1 MTIKP
6 IICFNIG
13 YAPDF
18 NSSTKAVYGAEL
30 ALKSLA
36 ESLSETHDVYIFG
49 ECVSES
55 KVNNVQIINS
65 CDLNQFMKTHIID
78 MMIVSRYIYH
88 FLQFENN
95 AKKTYIWFHDVLA
108 HPAWKGI
115 MMPENGRFFL
125 QNIMHNIDG
134 IVVLTEWHK
143 KIVLEHYNTIDP
155 EKIFIIGNAIEVS
168 RYNKKVERVKN
179 RFIYTSN
186 PVRGLEQLVNN
197 FESIRKEIPDAELFV
212 YRGEEDFDSDHTDL
226 LKVIKSTEYIKF
238 MGRVENE
245 ELAEHQLA
253 ADFWYYP
260 TAWRE
265 TFCISAL
272 EALAAGCICITT
284 DLAALKDTVGDRGVL
299 LGKEIY
305 SQEYFEEALEK
316 IVEIAK
322 NENMKEQ
329 LRAKGVEWAM
339 KQKWSSRATEW
350 LNLIE
355 YKIPKTLK
363 DEVQES
369 RQVSVKLMCNWIDN
383 KTLFGIYKRFC
394 QPDGKWGNI
403 LFTDEEKADFY
414 CIINFPRQDEYWELK
429 KTILLSMEEL
439 ENRKT
444 YFPKDWIIPKTDD
457 FFHCFFNRNSIEWH
471 LNKTYSELLSMKIE
485 KTKILSSVTS
495 SEHRLAGHVKRINMI
510 AHFVSNNLEFDLYGK
525 TNNFGFKNYVGSL
538 PFYAKD
544 DGIFPYKYT
553 IACENASV
561 ENYFTEK
568 IVDAILGECL
578 CFYYGCPNIGTYI
591 DQRAYILINP
601 DDPEESLKIIK
612 DAIENGEWE
621 KRIDVIRH
629 EKVKIL
635 NETQLIPV
643 IESIVSG
650 KFNKT
655 TFYDDCCIKVLN
667 LDRRADR
674 WEKFV
679 KHASEIG
686 LKNYERHQAVDGKT
700 LVLNDDLKEIFFVSK
715 DFVGKRWED
724 LTHEY
729 FAGTL
734 GCAVSHISMWKDAL
748 KRDKN
753 SIILEDDVVLDDLF
767 VEKFNKI
774 YQNIKHDPRWDILYL
789 GFFDDEYGLTHYGDK
804 FVHDGVMRFS
814 NKIRLY
820 GGGAFGYVLR
830 PKGADKL
837 IKLVNQFGVKQPIDH
852 FMIDHFDTLCV
863 YKTVPHLVN
872 SEFFFYTRN
881 DTDIQNCKIV
891 IDH

>member
-1 MTIKP
+1 MTSKP

-18 NSSTKAVYGAEL
+18 NSNTKAVYGAEL

-36 ESLSETHDVYIFG
+36 ESLSQTHDVYIFG
-49 ECVSES
+49 ESVSDT
-55 KVNNVQIINS
+55 KVNDVMFINS
-65 CDLNQFMKTHIID
+65 YHLNQFMKSYTID
-78 MMIVSRYIYH
+78 VMIVSRYINH
-88 FLQFENN
+88 FLQFEYN
-95 AKKTYIWFHDVLA
+95 AKKTYVWFHDVLA

-134 IVVLTEWHK
+134 IVVLTESHK
-143 KIVLEHYNTIDP
+143 KIVLEHYNAIDP

-168 RYNKKVERVKN
+168 RYDKKVERIKN

-186 PVRGLEQLVNN
+186 PVRGLKQLVDN
-197 FESIRKEIPDAELFV
+197 FKFIKKEIPDAELFV
-212 YRGEEDFDSDHTDL
+212 YRGEEDFDSEHSEL
-226 LKVIKSTEYIKF
+226 LNVIKSTEYIKF

-260 TAWRE
+260 TAWQE

-272 EALAAGCICITT
+272 EALAAGCICVTT
-284 DLAALKDTVGDRGVL
+284 NLAGLTDTIGDRGIL
-299 LGKEIY
+299 LNKEIY
-305 SQEYFEEALEK
+305 SQEYFDEALQK

-322 NENMKEQ
+322 NDNIKEQ
-329 LRAKGVEWAM
+329 MRVKSVEWAM
-339 KQKWSSRATEW
+339 KQTWSSRTSEW
-350 LNLIE
+350 LNLIG
-355 YKIPKTLK
+355 YKTQNNNFSKPL
-363 DEVQES
+363 
-369 RQVSVKLMCNWIDN
+369 SVKLMCNWIDN
-383 KTLFGIYKRFC
+383 KTLFNIYKRFC
-394 QPDGKWGNI
+394 QPDGKWGDI
-403 LFTDEEKADFY
+403 IFTDEEKADFY
-414 CIINFPRQDEYWELK
+414 CIINFPRQDEFWEPK
-429 KTILLSMEEL
+429 KTILFSMEEL
-439 ENRKT
+439 QNRKT
-444 YFPKDWIIPKTDD
+444 YFPNDWIIPKTDD

-495 SEHRLAGHVKRINMI
+495 SEYRLLGHVKRINMI
-510 AHFVSNNLEFDLYGK
+510 SYFVSNNLEFDLYGK
-525 TNNFGFKNYVGSL
+525 NNNFGFKNYVGSL
-538 PFYAKD
+538 PFYEKD

-578 CFYYGCPNIGTYI
+578 CFYYGCPNIGSYI
-591 DQRAYILINP
+591 DERAYILINP
-601 DDPEESLKIIK
+601 DDPKESLKIIN
-612 DAIENGEWE
+612 DAIDNCEWE
-621 KRIDVIRH
+621 KRIDVIRT
-629 EKVKIL
+629 EKLKIL
-635 NETQLIPV
+635 NQTQLIPV
-643 IESIVSG
+643 IESIISG
-650 KFNKT
+650 KFNSFN
-655 TFYDDCCIKVLN
+655 FYDDCCIKVLN

-674 WEKFV
+674 WENFV
-679 KHASEIG
+679 QHASKIG
-686 LKNYERHQAVDGKT
+686 LKNYERQKAVDGKQ
-700 LVLNDDLKEIFFVSK
+700 LVLNDELKSVFAVSK
-715 DFVGKRWED
+715 DFIGKRWTE

-748 KRDKN
+748 KSDKN

-774 YQNIKHDPRWDILYL
+774 YQNIKDDPRWDILYL
-789 GFFDDEYGLTHYGDK
+789 GFFDDEYGLTQYGDE
-804 FVHDGVMRFS
+804 FVHEGVMRFS
-814 NKIRLY
+814 NNMRLY

-837 IKLVNQFGVKQPIDH
+837 IKLVNQIGVQQPIDH

-863 YKTVPHLVN
+863 YKTVPHLVK

-881 DTDIQNCKIV
+881 DTDIQNCKLV

>member
-1 MTIKP
+1 MTSKP

-18 NSSTKAVYGAEL
+18 NSNTKAVYGAEL

-36 ESLSETHDVYIFG
+36 ESLSQTHDVYIFG
-49 ECVSES
+49 ESVSDT
-55 KVNNVQIINS
+55 KVNNVMFINS
-65 CDLNQFMKTHIID
+65 YHLNEFMKSYTID
-78 MMIVSRYIYH
+78 VMIVSRYINH

-95 AKKTYIWFHDVLA
+95 AKKTYVWFHDVLA

-143 KIVLEHYNTIDP
+143 KNVLEHYNTIDP
-155 EKIFIIGNAIEVS
+155 DKIFIIGNAIEVS
-168 RYNKKVERVKN
+168 RYDKKVERVKN

-186 PVRGLEQLVNN
+186 PVRGLKQLVNN
-197 FESIRKEIPDAELFV
+197 FKFIKKEIPDAELFV
-212 YRGEEDFDSDHTDL
+212 YRGEEDFDSEHSEL
-226 LKVIKSTEYIKF
+226 LNVIKSTEYIKF

-260 TAWRE
+260 TGWQE

-272 EALAAGCICITT
+272 EALAAGCICVTT
-284 DLAALKDTVGDRGVL
+284 NLAGLTDTIGDRGIL
-299 LGKEIY
+299 LNKEIY
-305 SQEYFEEALEK
+305 SEEYFDEALQK

-322 NENMKEQ
+322 NDNIKEQ
-329 LRAKGVEWAM
+329 MRVKSVEWAM
-339 KQKWSSRATEW
+339 KQTWSSRANEW
-350 LNLIE
+350 LNLIG
-355 YKIPKTLK
+355 YKTQNNNVSKPL
-363 DEVQES
+363 
-369 RQVSVKLMCNWIDN
+369 SVKLMCNWIDN
-383 KTLFGIYKRFC
+383 KTLFNIYKRFC
-394 QPDGKWGNI
+394 QPDGKWKDI
-403 LFTDEEKADFY
+403 IFTDEEKADFY
-414 CIINFPRQDEYWELK
+414 CIINFPRQDEFWDPK
-429 KTILLSMEEL
+429 KTILFSMEEL
-439 ENRKT
+439 QNRKT
-444 YFPKDWIIPKTDD
+444 YFPNDWIIPKTDD

-495 SEHRLAGHVKRINMI
+495 SEYRLAGHVKRINMI
-510 AHFVSNNLEFDLYGK
+510 SYFVSNNLEFDLYGK

-538 PFYAKD
+538 PFYEKD

-578 CFYYGCPNIGTYI
+578 CFYYGCPNIGSYI
-591 DQRAYILINP
+591 DERAYILINP
-601 DDPEESLKIIK
+601 DDPKESLKIIN
-612 DAIENGEWE
+612 DAIDNCEWE
-621 KRIDVIRH
+621 KRIDVIRT
-629 EKVKIL
+629 EKLKIL
-635 NETQLIPV
+635 NQTQLIPV
-643 IESIVSG
+643 IESIISG
-650 KFNKT
+650 KFNSFN
-655 TFYDDCCIKVLN
+655 FYDDCCIKVLN

-674 WEKFV
+674 WENFV
-679 KHASEIG
+679 KHANKIG
-686 LKNYERHQAVDGKT
+686 LKNYERQKAVDGKT
-700 LVLNDDLKEIFFVSK
+700 LVLNDELKSIFAVSK
-715 DFVGKRWED
+715 DFIGKRWTE

-729 FAGTL
+729 FAGNL

-748 KRDKN
+748 KSDKN

-774 YQNIKHDPRWDILYL
+774 YQNIKDDPRWDILYL
-789 GFFDDEYGLTHYGDK
+789 GFFDDEYGLTQYGDE
-804 FVHDGVMRFS
+804 FVHEGVMRFS
-814 NKIRLY
+814 NNMRLY
-820 GGGAFGYVLR
+820 GGGAFGYVLT

-837 IKLVNQFGVKQPIDH
+837 IKLVNQIGVQQPIDH

-863 YKTVPHLVN
+863 YKTVPHLVK

-881 DTDIQNCKIV
+881 DTDIQNCKLV

>member
-1 MTIKP
+1 MTSKP

-18 NSSTKAVYGAEL
+18 NSNTKAVYGAEL

-36 ESLSETHDVYIFG
+36 ESLSQTHDVYIFG
-49 ECVSES
+49 ESIS
-55 KVNNVQIINS
+55 DTKVNDVMFINS
-65 CDLNQFMKTHIID
+65 YHLNQFMKSYTID
-78 MMIVSRYIYH
+78 VMIVSRYINH

-95 AKKTYIWFHDVLA
+95 AKKTYVWFHDVLA

-143 KIVLEHYNTIDP
+143 KNVLEHYNAIDP

-168 RYNKKVERVKN
+168 RYDKKVERIKN

-186 PVRGLEQLVNN
+186 PVRGLKQLVNN
-197 FESIRKEIPDAELFV
+197 FKFIKKEIPDAELFV
-212 YRGEEDFDSDHTDL
+212 YRGEEDFDSEHSEL
-226 LKVIKSTEYIKF
+226 LNVIKSTEYIKF

-260 TAWRE
+260 TSWQE

-272 EALAAGCICITT
+272 EALAAGCICVTT
-284 DLAALKDTVGDRGVL
+284 NLAGLTDTIGDRGIL
-299 LGKEIY
+299 LNKEIY
-305 SQEYFEEALEK
+305 SQEYFDEALQK

-322 NENMKEQ
+322 NDNIKEQ
-329 LRAKGVEWAM
+329 MRVKSVEWAM
-339 KQKWSSRATEW
+339 KQTWSSRTSEW
-350 LNLIE
+350 LNLIG
-355 YKIPKTLK
+355 YKTQNNNFSKPL
-363 DEVQES
+363 
-369 RQVSVKLMCNWIDN
+369 SVKLMCNWIDN
-383 KTLFGIYKRFC
+383 KTLFNIYKRFC

-403 LFTDEEKADFY
+403 IFTDEEKADFY
-414 CIINFPRQDEYWELK
+414 CIINFPRQDEFWEPK
-429 KTILLSMEEL
+429 KTILFSMEEL
-439 ENRKT
+439 QNRKT
-444 YFPKDWIIPKTDD
+444 YFPNDWIIPKTDD

-485 KTKILSSVTS
+485 KTKILSSITS
-495 SEHRLAGHVKRINMI
+495 SEYRLAGHVKRINMI
-510 AHFVSNNLEFDLYGK
+510 SYFVSNNLEFDLYGK

-538 PFYAKD
+538 PFYEKD

-578 CFYYGCPNIGTYI
+578 CFYYGCPNIGSYI
-591 DQRAYILINP
+591 DERAYILINP
-601 DDPEESLKIIK
+601 DDPKESLKIIN
-612 DAIENGEWE
+612 DAIDNCEWE
-621 KRIDVIRH
+621 KRIDVIRT
-629 EKVKIL
+629 EKLKIL
-635 NETQLIPV
+635 NQTQLIPV
-643 IESIVSG
+643 IESIISG
-650 KFNKT
+650 KFNSFN
-655 TFYDDCCIKVLN
+655 FYDDCCIKVLN

-674 WEKFV
+674 WENFV
-679 KHASEIG
+679 QHASKIG
-686 LKNYERHQAVDGKT
+686 LKNYERQKAVDGKQ
-700 LVLNDDLKEIFFVSK
+700 LVLNDELKSVFAVSK
-715 DFVGKRWED
+715 DFIGKRWTE

-748 KRDKN
+748 KSDKN

-774 YQNIKHDPRWDILYL
+774 YQNIKYDPRWDILYL
-789 GFFDDEYGLTHYGDK
+789 GFFDDEYGLTQYGDE
-804 FVHDGVMRFS
+804 FVHEGVMRFS
-814 NKIRLY
+814 NNMRLY

-837 IKLVNQFGVKQPIDH
+837 IKLVNQFGVQQPIDH

-863 YKTVPHLVN
+863 YKTVPHLVK

-881 DTDIQNCKIV
+881 DTDIQNCKLV

>member
-1 MTIKP
+1 MTSKQ

-18 NSSTKAVYGAEL
+18 NSSTNAVYGAEL

-36 ESLSETHDVYIFG
+36 ESLSQTHDVYIFG
-49 ECVSES
+49 ECVGDT
-55 KVNNVQIINS
+55 KVNNVRFINS
-65 CDLNQFMKTHIID
+65 CHLNQFMKSYIID
-78 MMIVSRYIYH
+78 VMIVSRYIHH
-88 FLQFENN
+88 FLEFENN

-115 MMPENGRFFL
+115 VMPENGRFFL
-125 QNIMHNIDG
+125 QNIMNNIDG
-134 IVVLTEWHK
+134 IIVLTEWHK
-143 KIVLEHYNTIDP
+143 KIVLEQYNTIDP
-155 EKIFIIGNAIEVS
+155 KKIFIIGNAIEVS
-168 RYNKKVERVKN
+168 RYDKKVERVKN

-186 PVRGLEQLVNN
+186 PARGLKHLVNN
-197 FESIRKEIPDAELFV
+197 FKSIRKEIPDAELFI
-212 YRGEEDFDSDHTDL
+212 YRGEEDFDSDHSDL
-226 LKVIKSTEYIKF
+226 LNVIKSTEYIKF

-245 ELAEHQLA
+245 ELADHQLA

-260 TAWRE
+260 TAWHE

-272 EALAAGCICITT
+272 EALAAGCICVTSN
-284 DLAALKDTVGDRGVL
+284 LAGLKDTVGDRGVL
-299 LGKEIY
+299 LNKEIY

-316 IVEIAK
+316 ILEIAR
-322 NENMKEQ
+322 NEDVKQQMRVKS
-329 LRAKGVEWAM
+329 VEWAM
-339 KQKWSSRATEW
+339 KQTWSSRASEW
-350 LNLIE
+350 LNLIG
-355 YKIPKTLK
+355 YKTQINNNVCKPL
-363 DEVQES
+363 
-369 RQVSVKLMCNWIDN
+369 SVKLMCNWVDN

-394 QPDGKWGNI
+394 QPDEKWENI

-414 CIINFPRQDEYWELK
+414 CIINFPREDEYWEPK

-444 YFPKDWIIPKTDD
+444 YFPTDWIIPKRDD
-457 FFHCFFNRNSIEWH
+457 LFHCFFNRNSIEWH

-495 SEHRLAGHVKRINMI
+495 SEYRLAGHVKRINMI
-510 AHFVSNNLEFDLYGK
+510 AHFVSNNLDFDLYGK
-525 TNNFGFKNYVGSL
+525 TNNFGFKNYIGSL

-561 ENYFTEK
+561 VNYFTEK

-578 CFYYGCPNIGTYI
+578 CFYYGCPNISSYI
-591 DQRAYILINP
+591 DERAYILINP
-601 DDPEESLKIIK
+601 DDPKESLKIIN

-621 KRIDVIRH
+621 KRIDVIRT
-629 EKVKIL
+629 EKLKIL
-635 NETQLIPV
+635 NQTQLIPV
-643 IESIVSG
+643 IESIISG
-650 KFNKT
+650 KFNNIN
-655 TFYDDCCIKVLN
+655 FYDDCCIKVLN

-679 KHASEIG
+679 KHASDIG
-686 LKNYERHQAVDGKT
+686 LKNYERHQAVDGKE
-700 LVLNDDLKEIFFVSK
+700 LVLNDELKSIFVVSK
-715 DFVGKRWED
+715 DFIGKRWTE
-724 LTHEY
+724 LTHQY
-729 FAGTL
+729 FAGIL

-748 KRDKN
+748 KSAKN

-789 GFFDDEYGLTHYGDK
+789 GFFDDEYGLTHYGDE

-814 NKIRLY
+814 NNMRLY

-837 IKLVNQFGVKQPIDH
+837 IKLVNQFGVQQPIDH

-863 YKTVPHLVN
+863 YKTVPHLVK

-881 DTDIQNCKIV
+881 DTDIQNCKII